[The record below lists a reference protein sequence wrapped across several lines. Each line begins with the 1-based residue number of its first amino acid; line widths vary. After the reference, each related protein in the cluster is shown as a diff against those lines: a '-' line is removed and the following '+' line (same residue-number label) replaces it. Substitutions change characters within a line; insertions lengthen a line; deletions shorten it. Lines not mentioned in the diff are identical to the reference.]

1 MGDLMQRKKT
11 NEGSGEVL
19 KAGAGFVGELAVS
32 SISTSSESAA
42 EISRTTVFH
51 GLPSTSKDHAP
62 DQSRD
67 T

>member
-1 MGDLMQRKKT
+1 MGDLMLRKKT
-11 NEGSGEVL
+11 NEVSGEIL
-19 KAGAGFVGELAVS
+19 KAGAGFVGELTVS

-42 EISRTTVFH
+42 EISRTMVFH
-51 GLPSTSKDHAP
+51 GLPSTSSDQGA